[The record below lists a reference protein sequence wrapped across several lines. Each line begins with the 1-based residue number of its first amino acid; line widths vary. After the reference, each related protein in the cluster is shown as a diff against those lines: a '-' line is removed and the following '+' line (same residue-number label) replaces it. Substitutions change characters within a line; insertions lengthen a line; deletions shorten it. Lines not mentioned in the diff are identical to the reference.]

1 MTILT
6 RGVDNQ
12 MVNDVVNSSNFLSVF
27 DFDGTLTKRDSFVPF
42 LRFAFGKRV
51 FAQRLVS
58 LVVPTLKCI
67 GRRVTRDELKEV
79 LIKTFLSGIEER
91 WVEHKATEFCEK
103 YWTRLMRPSGLIAV
117 DSQINS
123 GAIVTIC
130 SASPA
135 LVLKP
140 FANKLGIRLIGT
152 TLETKD
158 GVLTGRISGHNCRC
172 AQKVARLEA
181 EYGRLASYHL
191 RAWGDTRGDYEML
204 AAAQEP
210 YWRHFHHAWRKR
222 RATMNKF
229 KGIQNQK

>member
-1 MTILT
+1 MFK
-6 RGVDNQ
+6 
-12 MVNDVVNSSNFLSVF
+12 NSVGTSNSLSVF

-51 FAQRLVS
+51 FTQRLIR
-58 LVVPTLKCI
+58 LVIPTFKCI
-67 GRRVTRDELKEV
+67 GRRVSRDELKEI
-79 LIKTFLSGIEER
+79 LINTFMTNVDAQ
-91 WVEHKATEFCEK
+91 WVEKKAAEFCEH

-117 DSQINS
+117 ATQVNS

-135 LVLKP
+135 MVLQP
-140 FANKLGIRLIGT
+140 FADKLGIRLIGT
-152 TLETKD
+152 NLEVID

-172 AQKVARLEA
+172 AQKVERLEL
-181 EYGRLASYHL
+181 EYGPLSAYHL

-210 YWRHFHHAWRKR
+210 YWRQFHGTWGKR
-222 RATMNKF
+222 NSPLAKF
-229 KGIQNQK
+229 KQMQSK

>member
-1 MTILT
+1 MTN
-6 RGVDNQ
+6 GVGDQ
-12 MVNDVVNSSNFLSVF
+12 MVNDVVSNSNSLSVF

-42 LRFAFGKRV
+42 LRFAFGNRV
-51 FAQRLVS
+51 FAPRLVR

-79 LIKTFLSGIEER
+79 LIHTFLTGIEAK
-91 WVEHKATEFCEK
+91 WVEQKAIEFCQK

-117 DSQINS
+117 ASQVNS

-135 LVLKP
+135 MVLKP
-140 FANKLGIRLIGT
+140 FADKLGIRLIGT
-152 TLETKD
+152 NLEIKD
-158 GVLTGRISGHNCRC
+158 GMLTGRISGHNCRC

-181 EYGRLASYHL
+181 EYGPLASYHL

-210 YWRHFHHAWRKR
+210 YWRHFHNGGGKR
-222 RATMNKF
+222 HSPIAKI
-229 KGIQNQK
+229 KGIQK